1 MLIAQQIREWFAANR
16 QRLTGRGV
24 WFQGGEPGT
33 QNPEEFSRARLR
45 VLIVRLSPYS
55 EVAAGITHTYLY
67 QMAAAVAGVFVDM
80 AFMPPENDERLFR
93 EAGVPLLSGVGS
105 KEPATAF
112 DLVAVSNSVLQELI
126 NLPALLR
133 YSGLPLSCRQRDE
146 QGSPLLVL
154 GGSNSYTHSILHG
167 PVSGDCGLVDAVL
180 MGDGEQVFARMLALL
195 RDNATLPRSEK
206 LSLLQSS
213 LPGLYLPGSYHQVF
227 TDNPSLVGSLPS
239 RCSPTNDGELIA
251 IEAEAGA
258 PLPVPSNKT
267 ACSDTSETW
276 LGGPL
281 LYEGAGS
288 SHVLVSAGCPS
299 FCSFCKESWEQKPY
313 RETPLE
319 QALAAA
325 RQLKAGLGLS
335 EISLMTF
342 NANTC
347 SDIYALV
354 DRLGQMFARV
364 SIKSQRFD
372 AVVNA
377 PELLD
382 LQFEA
387 GKRTY
392 TCAMEGISDRM
403 RILLQKNLD
412 EKTILAGVD
421 LLMQR
426 NMRQMKVFLILT
438 GYEQDADVDE
448 FRAFLEKIR
457 QRTAGGKARPRLTFS
472 FAVLFRAPQT
482 PMQYAP
488 SRCSAA
494 AMQKQLDAL
503 CAIISAAGFEA
514 RISSGPED
522 AEVSEF
528 IAYADRRHTPILV
541 EASIARG
548 FRYHGEISRKLHE
561 FWRQRLKQ
569 LRLTLLC
576 DSERS
581 PATVFPWDDIDTG
594 ISKTFL
600 YKIWQQIESG
610 GEIRACLAAP
620 WGSGKCAGCGACRS
634 PGEMSAL
641 NQLGPELSP
650 TRAKPAEQK
659 TGQLW
664 LLFRVPARWAYCSR
678 EFVAAALARR
688 FMLDV
693 PGAVDWFRR
702 VELLEPAFFSHGLAL
717 ACLNGCGK
725 APELPRNA
733 ETVIGGAH
741 VAAHDSS
748 DIEIVSLLPSVKKA
762 EECLYPMLL
771 AANMPGET
779 GAVAREIDELLT
791 RYKLKN
797 QKQRQNGWMNWQ
809 INTGQAKKSGLSKIS
824 LREEDALLQVTLLSQ
839 PELFMLNK
847 LFADHP
853 PAIIR
858 LSCPPK
864 G

>member
-1 MLIAQQIREWFAANR
+1 MLSSQQITEWFATNR
-16 QRLTGRGV
+16 QRMTGRGV
-24 WFQGGEPGT
+24 WFQGGEPGS
-33 QNPEEFSRARLR
+33 QNPEEFGCAGLR

-80 AFMPPENDERLFR
+80 SFMPPENDERLFR
-93 EAGVPLLSGVGS
+93 EAGVPLLTGIGS
-105 KEPATAF
+105 KEPAAAF
-112 DLVAVSNSVLQELI
+112 DLIAISNSVLQELI

-133 YSGLPLSCRQRDE
+133 YSELPLSCRRRDE
-146 QGSPLLVL
+146 KGSPLLIL

-167 PVSGDCGLVDAVL
+167 PVDEGGDCGLVDGVL
-180 MGDGEQVFARMLALL
+180 PGDGEQVFAQMLTLL
-195 RDNATLPRSEK
+195 RDNVALPRAER
-206 LSLLQSS
+206 LHLLQRS
-213 LPGLYLPGSYHQVF
+213 LPGFYLPQSYHQKF
-227 TDNPSLVGSLPS
+227 TDS
-239 RCSPTNDGELIA
+239 ELIV

-267 ACSDTSETW
+267 ACRDTSETW

-281 LYEGAGS
+281 LYEGSGS

-313 RETPLE
+313 RETPLD

-347 SDIYALV
+347 SEIYALV
-354 DRLGQMFARV
+354 DRLGQMFSRV

-392 TCAMEGISDRM
+392 TCAMEGISNRM
-403 RILLQKNLD
+403 RVLLQKNLD

-448 FRAFLEKIR
+448 FRVFLEKIR

-482 PMQYAP
+482 PMQFAP
-488 SRCSAA
+488 ARQSVPE
-494 AMQKQLDAL
+494 MQKQLDML
-503 CAIISAAGFEA
+503 CSFISASGFEA

-541 EASIARG
+541 EASVARG

-569 LRLTLLC
+569 LRLTLLS

-594 ISKTFL
+594 INKAFL
-600 YKIWQQIESG
+600 YKIWQQIEGG
-610 GEIRACLAAP
+610 GEIRACLAPP
-620 WGSGKCAGCGACRS
+620 WGSGKCVGCGACRS
-634 PGEMSAL
+634 PGEMAAL
-641 NQLGPELSP
+641 NRLGPELSP
-650 TRAKPAEQK
+650 QRAKSAEQK
-659 TGQLW
+659 AGQLW
-664 LLFRVPARWAYCSR
+664 LLFRVPAKWAYCSR

-702 VELLEPAFFSHGLAL
+702 VELLEPAFFSHGLAV
-717 ACLNGCGK
+717 ACLNGCGES
-725 APELPRNA
+725 PEFPAQKRSTAAL
-733 ETVIGGAH
+733 TISGAH
-741 VAAHDSS
+741 AAD
-748 DIEIVSLLPSVKKA
+748 DIEIVSKLPPGKKP
-762 EECLYPMLL
+762 EERLYPMVLEAL
-771 AANMPGET
+771 APDEA
-779 GAVAREIDELLT
+779 AVVAREIDTLLT

-797 QKQRQNGWMNWQ
+797 QKQRQNGWLNWQ

-853 PAIIR
+853 PAITS
-858 LSCPPK
+858 LNCSTK
-864 G
+864 S

>member
-1 MLIAQQIREWFAANR
+1 MLSSKQTREWFSANR
-16 QRLTGRGV
+16 QRMTGRGV
-24 WFQGGEPGT
+24 WFQGGEPGS
-33 QNPEEFSRARLR
+33 QDPAEFASARLR

-67 QMAAAVAGVFVDM
+67 QMAAAVAGIFVDM

-93 EAGVPLLSGVGS
+93 EAGVPLLTGIGS
-105 KEPATAF
+105 KEPAAAF
-112 DLVAVSNSVLQELI
+112 DLIAISNSVLQELI
-126 NLPALLR
+126 NLPAVLR
-133 YSGLPLSCRQRDE
+133 YSELPLSCRRRDE
-146 QGSPLLVL
+146 KGSPLLIL

-167 PVSGDCGLVDAVL
+167 PVDEGGDCGLVDGVL
-180 MGDGEQVFARMLALL
+180 MGDGEQVFAQMLALL
-195 RDNATLPRSEK
+195 RDHATLPRAEQ
-206 LSLLQSS
+206 LSLLQR
-213 LPGLYLPGSYHQVF
+213 LLTGFYLPQSYHQVF
-227 TDNPSLVGSLPS
+227 T
-239 RCSPTNDGELIA
+239 NDGELTA

-258 PLPVPSNKT
+258 PLPVASNKT
-267 ACSDTSETW
+267 ACSNTSETW

-313 RETPLE
+313 REAPLE
-319 QALAAA
+319 QAIAAA

-347 SDIYALV
+347 SEIYALV

-403 RILLQKNLD
+403 RVLLQKNLD

-448 FRAFLEKIR
+448 FRAFLEKIK
-457 QRTAGGKARPRLTFS
+457 QRTVGGKARPRLTFS

-488 SRCSAA
+488 SRRSASE
-494 AMQKQLDAL
+494 MQKQLDAL

-569 LRLTLLC
+569 LRLTLLS

-594 ISKTFL
+594 INKTFL
-600 YKIWQQIESG
+600 YKIWQQIAGG
-610 GEIRACLAAP
+610 GEIRACLAPP

-650 TRAKPAEQK
+650 PRAKPAEAK
-659 TGQLW
+659 TSQLW
-664 LLFRVPARWAYCSR
+664 LLFKVPARWAYCSR

-693 PGAVDWFRR
+693 PVAVDWFRR

-717 ACLNGCGK
+717 ACLTGCGK
-725 APELPRNA
+725 APELPFKA
-733 ETVIGGAH
+733 ETAGRETHAV
-741 VAAHDSS
+741 AHDSS
-748 DIEIVSLLPSVKKA
+748 DIAIVSLLPSVKKP
-762 EECLYPMLL
+762 EDLLYPMVLE
-771 AANMPGET
+771 APAPGAVA
-779 GAVAREIDELLT
+779 AVAREIDELLT

-809 INTGQAKKSGLSKIS
+809 INTGQARKSGLSKIS

-853 PAIIR
+853 PVITR
-858 LSCPPK
+858 LNCSTK